1 MPSPRRRPWSYYSLF
16 LDFQNVLKSFIGSNY
31 LVMPF
36 AYTQGGLLLGTVAL
50 VFVGLLT
57 DRCCSQLIA
66 CKRRVVADMLLAR
79 QQQSSRG
86 AERKFAAT
94 TTTTAAPPSS
104 SPSSSA
110 AAENP
115 LLEEALLPPSAPATT
130 TNAPSGEEEEES
142 SSAEALHARISY
154 GETAREAFGG
164 SPTAE
169 AVVEGAL
176 AFTQLGFCVEYFIFV
191 VAALRAFFPAV
202 APAALAAVPFA
213 FLAPCALLPS
223 VKALAPISAVANAAI
238 LAGFAAILA
247 YELRRLPL
255 CCGAAAAALYVSDV
269 LKIVLGPE
277 RNERQPSYPPP
288 E

>member
-1 MPSPRRRPWSYYSLF
+1 M
-16 LDFQNVLKSFIGSNY
+16 
-31 LVMPF
+31 
-36 AYTQGGLLLGTVAL
+36 
-50 VFVGLLT
+50 
-57 DRCCSQLIA
+57 
-66 CKRRVVADMLLAR
+66 
-79 QQQSSRG
+79 
-86 AERKFAAT
+86 
-94 TTTTAAPPSS
+94 
-104 SPSSSA
+104 
-110 AAENP
+110 
-115 LLEEALLPPSAPATT
+115 
-130 TNAPSGEEEEES
+130 
-142 SSAEALHARISY
+142 
-154 GETAREAFGG
+154 
-164 SPTAE
+164 
-169 AVVEGAL
+169 EGAL